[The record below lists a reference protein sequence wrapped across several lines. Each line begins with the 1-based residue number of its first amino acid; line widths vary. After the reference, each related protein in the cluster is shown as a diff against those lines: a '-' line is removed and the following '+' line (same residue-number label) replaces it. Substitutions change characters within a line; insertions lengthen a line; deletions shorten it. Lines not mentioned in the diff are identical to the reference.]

1 MLKRVDS
8 KDCAGKTV
16 KSISECSDF
25 SEENYLAIV
34 YSDDTYSLF
43 KSRSG
48 YDDKTFIEEIRYNDE
63 ISMSEVDGF
72 GVRAGLFSREE
83 LIEFRSKQAQ
93 RYVEQQEAAD
103 RKRFEELKRKFEG
116 NIGGSI

>member
-8 KDCAGKTV
+8 KDCVGKTV

-25 SEENYLAIV
+25 SEENYLAIL
-34 YSDDTYSLF
+34 YSDDTYSIF
-43 KSRSG
+43 KPRLG
-48 YDDKTFIEEIRYNDE
+48 YDFDTYIEEIKYNDE
-63 ISMSEVDGF
+63 VIMSDADYF
-72 GVRAGLFSREE
+72 GVTAGLYSKEE
-83 LIEFRSKQAQ
+83 LVDFRSKQAQ